1 MPGLEPPLDL
11 NSIDALLEELSEERF
26 VTALGRT
33 PSADQANRLSQALGC
48 DDNLVIERF
57 TAGNP
62 EDGSNLFFVLMYQNL
77 LLAKRVAA
85 LEARI
90 NE

>member
-1 MPGLEPPLDL
+1 MPL
-11 NSIDALLEELSEERF
+11 NLNRINALLEELSEEHF
-26 VTALGRT
+26 VTPNGRT

-48 DDNLVIERF
+48 DDDLVIERYA
-57 TAGNP
+57 AGNP
-62 EDGSNLFFVLMYQNL
+62 EEGSNLFFVLMYQNL

-90 NE
+90 NARG